1 MTISIIAPY
10 YPIDDSGE
18 DDTSIWSASQVIS
31 YLEPGDFDTERHSV
45 TLRRGTQGEMFAA
58 SLRDYE
64 LVFATDTE
72 EAYVYTG
79 ANKKIV
85 GACVIGT
92 LENRPSPVTPGKLY
106 YASDVDVLFLNSGSS
121 WLQLTYSDD
130 LISAHINA
138 TSPHSK
144 HATLNASNTVVE
156 NPASATT
163 IPTVNSIP
171 LSRAESPTISGSWLQ
186 EVDCGQ
192 LS

>member
-1 MTISIIAPY
+1 MSITIINPY
-10 YPIDDSGE
+10 YPLGDLE
-18 DDTSIWSASQVIS
+18 DHDESLWTNEQIIE

-85 GACVIGT
+85 GACAIG
-92 LENRPSPVTPGKLY
+92 LFADMPSPVTPGKLY
-106 YASDVDVLFLNSGSS
+106 YASDADVLYLNSGSN

-130 LISAHINA
+130 AISAHINA

-144 HATLNASNTVVE
+144 HATLNNSNTVVE

-163 IPTVNSIP
+163 TPTVNSIP
-171 LSRAESPTISGSWLQ
+171 LSRSDSPTISGGWLL
-186 EVDCGQ
+186 ELDGGV
-192 LS
+192 LV

>member
-1 MTISIIAPY
+1 MAITIIQPFYTLVDA
-10 YPIDDSGE
+10 E
-18 DDTSIWSASQVIS
+18 DPGDSIWTSEQIVE
-31 YLEPGDFDTERHSV
+31 YLEPGDFDAERHSV

-79 ANKKIV
+79 ANKKIM
-85 GACVIGT
+85 GACAIGL

-106 YASDVDVLFLNSGSS
+106 FASDVDVLFLNSGNS
-121 WLQLTYSDD
+121 WVQLTYSDD
-130 LISAHINA
+130 VISAHINA

>member
-1 MTISIIAPY
+1 MFTIINPY
-10 YPIDDSGE
+10 YPIDDSVS
-18 DDTSIWSASQVIS
+18 DDAELWTNEQIVD
-31 YLEPGDFDTERHSV
+31 YLDPGDYDTERHSV
-45 TLRRGTQGEMFAA
+45 TLRRGTQAQMFAA

-64 LVFATDTE
+64 LVFATDVN
-72 EAYVYTG
+72 EAYVCVG
-79 ANKKIV
+79 ANKKLV

-130 LISAHINA
+130 AISAHINA
-138 TSPHSK
+138 ASPHAK
-144 HATLNASNTVVE
+144 HATLNNSNLVVE
-156 NPASATT
+156 NPASATIT
-163 IPTVNSIP
+163 PTANSIP
-171 LSRAESPTISGSWLQ
+171 LSRADSPTISCSWLQ